1 VAESL
6 KMCVSPVRS
15 SNATPSEPSEARIE
29 PRACADEHVLGVW
42 LHTELLMVFA
52 PDALADRVVLV
63 TGASRG
69 IGAAIALACAGAGAD
84 VAVGYLDGADGAD
97 ATVQAVRARGR
108 QADAFRADVRDERQV
123 DDMVAAVLGRFG
135 RIDGLV
141 NNAGVMPESRVLDMS
156 LEEWKN
162 VIDVDLTGAF
172 LCSRAV
178 LPGMLERGSG
188 SIVMIASRLGQI
200 GFAGVAHY
208 AAAKAGLLGF
218 VKSLAKEVGP
228 EGIRVNAVA
237 PGVTVT
243 DMTTDIVEGE
253 VGRRRLAEL
262 PAGRFATAAEVAASV
277 VFLLT
282 DAAALYHGQTLN
294 PNGGGHM
301 P

>member
-1 VAESL
+1 
-6 KMCVSPVRS
+6 M
-15 SNATPSEPSEARIE
+15 
-29 PRACADEHVLGVW
+29 
-42 LHTELLMVFA
+42 FA
-52 PDALADRVVLV
+52 PDALADQVILI

-69 IGAAIALACAGAGAD
+69 IGAAIAVACAEAGAN
-84 VAVGYLDGADGAD
+84 VAVGYRKDTDGAD
-97 ATVQAVRARGR
+97 ATVAAVRSLGR
-108 QADAFRADVRDERQV
+108 EGEAFAADVRDETEVKAMV
-123 DDMVAAVLGRFG
+123 DGVLERFG
-135 RIDGLV
+135 RIDGLI
-141 NNAGVMPESRVLDMS
+141 NNAGVIGERRVAEMN
-156 LEEWKN
+156 LEEWRQ

-178 LPGMLERGSG
+178 LPGMLQRGSG

-208 AAAKAGLLGF
+208 AAAKAGILGLA
-218 VKSLAKEVGP
+218 KSLAKEVGP
-228 EGIRVNAVA
+228 QGIRVNSVA
-237 PGVTVT
+237 PGVTIT
-243 DMTTDIVEGE
+243 DMGAEVMDGE

-282 DAAALYHGQTLN
+282 DAALLYHGQTLC

>member
-1 VAESL
+1 
-6 KMCVSPVRS
+6 M
-15 SNATPSEPSEARIE
+15 
-29 PRACADEHVLGVW
+29 
-42 LHTELLMVFA
+42 TEIRLPITVFA

-69 IGAAIALACAGAGAD
+69 IGAAIASACAGAGAD
-84 VAVGYLDGADGAD
+84 VAVGYLEGADGAGK
-97 ATVQAVRARGR
+97 TVDRVRALGR
-108 QADAFRADVRDERQV
+108 EAEAFQADVRDEQQV
-123 DDMVAAVLGRFG
+123 TAMVEAVLARFG

-141 NNAGVMPESRVLDMS
+141 NNAGVMPENRVVDMS
-156 LEEWKN
+156 LEEWRE

-178 LPGMLERGSG
+178 LPSMLERGSG

-208 AAAKAGLLGF
+208 AAAKAGLLGL

-262 PAGRFATAAEVAASV
+262 PSGRFATAAEVAASV

>member
-1 VAESL
+1 
-6 KMCVSPVRS
+6 
-15 SNATPSEPSEARIE
+15 
-29 PRACADEHVLGVW
+29 
-42 LHTELLMVFA
+42 VFS

-69 IGAAIALACAGAGAD
+69 IGAAIAQACAGVGAD
-84 VAVGYLDGADGAD
+84 VAVGYLDGADGAED
-97 ATVQAVRARGR
+97 TVQAVRALGR
-108 QADAFRADVRDERQV
+108 QADAFRADVRDEDQV
-123 DDMVAAVLGRFG
+123 NAMVEAVIDRFG
-135 RIDGLV
+135 KIDALV

-156 LEEWKN
+156 LQEWKD

-188 SIVMIASRLGQI
+188 AIVMIASRLGQI

-208 AAAKAGLLGF
+208 AAAKAGLLGL

-228 EGIRVNAVA
+228 EGVRVNAVA

-262 PAGRFATAAEVAASV
+262 PAGRFATPAEVAATV

>member
-1 VAESL
+1 
-6 KMCVSPVRS
+6 
-15 SNATPSEPSEARIE
+15 
-29 PRACADEHVLGVW
+29 VLP
-42 LHTELLMVFA
+42 TAFS
-52 PDALADRVVLV
+52 PDALADRVILV

-69 IGAAIALACAGAGAD
+69 IGAAISLACAEAGAD
-84 VAVGYLDGADGAD
+84 VAVGYLDGAEGAA
-97 ATVQAVRARGR
+97 ATVQAVRDRGR
-108 QADAFRADVRDERQV
+108 RAGAFGADVRDQDQV
-123 DDMVAAVLGRFG
+123 EAMVEAVLDRFG

-141 NNAGVMPESRVLDMS
+141 NNAGVMPESRVLDMT
-156 LEEWKN
+156 LQEWKH

-172 LCSRAV
+172 VCSRAV
-178 LPGMLERGSG
+178 LPGMLERGNG

-208 AAAKAGLLGF
+208 AAAKAGLLGL

-262 PAGRFATAAEVAASV
+262 PAGRFATPAEVAASV

>member
-1 VAESL
+1 
-6 KMCVSPVRS
+6 
-15 SNATPSEPSEARIE
+15 
-29 PRACADEHVLGVW
+29 
-42 LHTELLMVFA
+42 VFA
-52 PDALADRVVLV
+52 PVALADRVVLV

-69 IGAAIALACAGAGAD
+69 IGAAIAQACAGVGAD
-84 VAVGYLDGADGAD
+84 VAVGYLDGADGAED
-97 ATVQAVRARGR
+97 TVQAVRASGR
-108 QADAFRADVRDERQV
+108 QADAFRADVRDEDQV
-123 DDMVAAVLGRFG
+123 NAMVEAVIDRFG
-135 RIDGLV
+135 KIDALV

-156 LEEWKN
+156 LQEWKD

-188 SIVMIASRLGQI
+188 AIVMIASRLGQI

-208 AAAKAGLLGF
+208 AAAKAGLLGL

-228 EGIRVNAVA
+228 EGVRVNAVA

-262 PAGRFATAAEVAASV
+262 PAGRFATPAEVAATV

>member
-1 VAESL
+1 L
-6 KMCVSPVRS
+6 SP
-15 SNATPSEPSEARIE
+15 I
-29 PRACADEHVLGVW
+29 
-42 LHTELLMVFA
+42 VFS
-52 PDALADRVVLV
+52 PLALADKVVLV

-69 IGAAIALACAGAGAD
+69 IGAAIAQASAEAGAD
-84 VAVGYLDGADGAD
+84 VAVGYLDGAEGA
-97 ATVQAVRARGR
+97 ATTVQAVRDLGR
-108 QADAFRADVRDERQV
+108 QAEAFRADVRDEDQV
-123 DDMVAAVLGRFG
+123 NAMVEAVIDRFG

-156 LEEWKN
+156 LQEWKH

-172 LCSRAV
+172 LCSRAA
-178 LPGMLERGSG
+178 LPGMLERGNG

-208 AAAKAGLLGF
+208 AAAKAGLLGL

-228 EGIRVNAVA
+228 EGVRVNAVA

-243 DMTTDIVEGE
+243 DMTTDIVDGE

-262 PAGRFATAAEVAASV
+262 PAGRFATPAEVAATV

-282 DAAALYHGQTLN
+282 EAAALYHGQTLN

>member
-1 VAESL
+1 
-6 KMCVSPVRS
+6 
-15 SNATPSEPSEARIE
+15 
-29 PRACADEHVLGVW
+29 
-42 LHTELLMVFA
+42 VFS
-52 PDALADRVVLV
+52 PDALAGRVVLV

-69 IGAAIALACAGAGAD
+69 IGAAISLACAAAGAD
-84 VAVGYLDGADGAD
+84 VAVGYFEGRAGADE
-97 ATVQAVRARGR
+97 TVASVRALGGD
-108 QADAFRADVRDERQV
+108 ADAFPADIRDEVQV
-123 DDMVAAVLGRFG
+123 SAMVDAVLARFG

-141 NNAGVMPESRVLDMS
+141 NNAGVISERPVIEMS
-156 LEEWKN
+156 SDEWRQ

-178 LPGMLERGSG
+178 LPHMLQRSSG

-208 AAAKAGLLGF
+208 AAAKAGTLALA
-218 VKSLAKEVGP
+218 KSLAKEVGP
-228 EGIRVNAVA
+228 AGVRVNSVA
-237 PGVTVT
+237 PGVTIT
-243 DMTTDIVEGE
+243 DMGAAVMDGE
-253 VGRRRLAEL
+253 VGRKRLAEL

-282 DAAALYHGQTLN
+282 DAAELYHGQTLC